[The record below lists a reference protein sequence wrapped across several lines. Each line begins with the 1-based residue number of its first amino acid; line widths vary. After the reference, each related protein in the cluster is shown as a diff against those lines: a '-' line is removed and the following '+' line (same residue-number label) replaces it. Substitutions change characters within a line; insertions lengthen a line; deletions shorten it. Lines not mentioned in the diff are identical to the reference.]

1 MLPVARLFHLF
12 YARLN
17 EIWKQWSSCM
27 LNFWIVN
34 NKCFQEQCQ
43 LYFCELENLENLPQK
58 NITIHVTNSHFCCFF
73 FCYYCLAW
81 HYTASYLVVISFS
94 ALSVWC
100 IVFDRSVLW
109 GIMTVLK
116 VIRQIFNTVICYDN
130 LFWLTRSSTY
140 TASHIQKYENN
151 LPNGE
156 TKIKWEREGE
166 RGEKERKRRTHEIR
180 TNIHLYRQ
188 ANQLC
193 YAYKWHWIFFITSAE
208 YSTA

>member
-1 MLPVARLFHLF
+1 MSTILLGKGESRKCTQQKHVYYDVLQFISRISIFLLLLFSLALHSVLF
-12 YARLN
+12 GCRF
-17 EIWKQWSSCM
+17 I
-27 LNFWIVN
+27 
-34 NKCFQEQCQ
+34 
-43 LYFCELENLENLPQK
+43 
-58 NITIHVTNSHFCCFF
+58 
-73 FCYYCLAW
+73 
-81 HYTASYLVVISFS
+81 S

-100 IVFDRSVLW
+100 IVFGRSVLS

-130 LFWLTRSSTY
+130 LFWLTRSSTH